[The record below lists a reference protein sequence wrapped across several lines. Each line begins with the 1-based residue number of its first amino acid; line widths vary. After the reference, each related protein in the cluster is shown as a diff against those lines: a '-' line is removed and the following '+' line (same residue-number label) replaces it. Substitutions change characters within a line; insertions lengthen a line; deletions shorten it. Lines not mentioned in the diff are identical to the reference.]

1 MPAKILLV
9 EDNPHIQEANKK
21 ALVMRGYRVLEA
33 ETLARGRELLLK
45 EQPDL
50 IILDV
55 MLPDGSGLGLCEEIR
70 KGSNIPILFLSGLR
84 EEKEIVDGFESGGDV
99 YLTKPYGLNVLV
111 KNVEALLNRSK
122 DIPDALV
129 KGRLNFNIISNTVTC
144 DGKETGIKTGKEFD
158 VLFYLAKREG
168 KIISAEQIY
177 EQVWGQPALGDD
189 TAVRNVVSKIRRKLE
204 ISDYTIA
211 TEHGKGYVFERG

>member
-21 ALVMRGYRVLEA
+21 ALVMRGYHVLEA

-111 KNVEALLNRSK
+111 KNVEALLSRSK
-122 DIPDALV
+122 DIPDMLV

-144 DGKETGIKTGKEFD
+144 DGKDTGIKTGKEFD

-168 KIISAEQIY
+168 KTISAEQIY

-189 TAVRNVVSKIRRKLE
+189 TAVRNVVSKIRKKLE
-204 ISDYTIA
+204 FSDYTIT
-211 TEHGKGYVFERG
+211 TEHGKGYVFESG